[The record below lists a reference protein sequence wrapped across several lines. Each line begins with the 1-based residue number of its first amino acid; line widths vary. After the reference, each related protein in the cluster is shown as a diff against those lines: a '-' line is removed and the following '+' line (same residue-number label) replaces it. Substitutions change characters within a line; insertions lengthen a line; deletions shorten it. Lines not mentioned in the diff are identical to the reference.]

1 MSVIKA
7 KCIDQ
12 VMYLE
17 STPVIT
23 SGGLE
28 ENFVQFS
35 FCSQWDGYTRT
46 AVFWRV
52 ENGADV
58 YHVILDDADSCQVPP
73 EVTAD
78 EGVLKF
84 GIFGVNE
91 AGVQRTSNVLTY
103 RIAEGAI
110 TTDTKPSDPTPD
122 VYTRMM
128 AIFTSGARVTKFTL
142 ERTDLTDDI
151 VGASVVKVE

>member
-7 KCIDQ
+7 RCIDQ
-12 VMYLE
+12 VLYLE

-28 ENFVQFS
+28 ENFVEFS

-52 ENGADV
+52 GKEADA
-58 YHVILDDADSCQVPP
+58 YHVILDDADGCQVPP
-73 EVTAD
+73 EVTAAP
-78 EGVLKF
+78 GVIKF
-84 GIFGVNE
+84 GVVGVNE

-103 RIAEGAI
+103 RIDEGPI
-110 TTDTKPSDPTPD
+110 TTGTKPSDPTPD
-122 VYTRMM
+122 VYTQML
-128 AIFTSGARVTKFTL
+128 AKYTELVSIWDAAYDGA
-142 ERTDLTDDI
+142 
-151 VGASVVKVE
+151 VEVIG